1 MSRSQPTDR
10 SSNPSSRWF
19 EWDGENGGVRYYDK
33 AASKNIEIGDKMT
46 FILLDELA
54 TIKGWHNDSDS
65 GIYSNEVRDTVQETF
80 VVKAFKGGVIA
91 QGFYRQIRDRI
102 AAAGGK
108 FVNNC
113 YIAFKEDGQLQ
124 LGSIQFKGA
133 ALNSWVEFKK
143 AHRSELYK
151 KAVQI
156 TGKTEGKK
164 GKITYCTPT
173 FAVKDITEETDE
185 EAKRLDGQ
193 LQEFLKSYFART
205 RVDQVSQP
213 PAEHHPEEESQERR
227 DTREPAELSRPP
239 RDPDLDPVEDPDIP
253 F

>member
-10 SSNPSSRWF
+10 SNNPATRWF
-19 EWDGENGGVRYYDK
+19 EWDGENGGVRYYNK
-33 AASKNIEIGDKMT
+33 AEGKNIEIGDKMT

-54 TIKGWHNDSDS
+54 TVKGWHNDSDS
-65 GIYSNEVRDTVQETF
+65 GIYANEVRDTVQESL

-113 YIAFKEDGQLQ
+113 YIAYKSNGELQ
-124 LGSIQFKGA
+124 IGSLQFKGA

-143 AHRSELYK
+143 AHRADLYK
-151 KAVQI
+151 KAIAINGVE
-156 TGKTEGKK
+156 TGKK
-164 GKITYCTPT
+164 GKITYCTPV
-173 FAVKDITEETDE
+173 FALREINEQTDN
-185 EAKRLDGQ
+185 EAKALDGK
-193 LQEFLKSYFART
+193 LQEYLKSYFART
-205 RVDQVSQP
+205 RSEQVAQP
-213 PAEHHPEEESQERR
+213 PPHEPEPEPEQERR
-227 DTREPAELSRPP
+227 EPPEVRRPAP
-239 RDPDLDPVEDPDIP
+239 DPDLDPAPDDSDQIP

>member
-1 MSRSQPTDR
+1 MSRSNPTDR
-10 SSNPSSRWF
+10 SSNPATRWF

-33 AASKNIEIGDKMT
+33 ATSVNVAVGEKMT

-54 TIKGWHNDSDS
+54 TVKGWHNDSDS
-65 GIYSNEVRDTVQETF
+65 GIYANEVRDTVAEPF

-113 YIAFKEDGQLQ
+113 YVAYREEGVVKI
-124 LGSIQFKGA
+124 GSLQFKGA

-143 AHRSELYK
+143 AHRSDLYK
-151 KAVQI
+151 KAIAI
-156 TGKTEGKK
+156 TGHETGKK

-173 FAVKDITEETDE
+173 FAVRDITPETDE
-185 EAKRLDGQ
+185 EAKQLDIQ
-193 LQEFLKSYFART
+193 LQEYLKSYFSRT
-205 RVDQVSQP
+205 RVDQVSQ
-213 PAEHHPEEESQERR
+213 ATAHEPEAESQEREE
-227 DTREPAELSRPP
+227 REPEEVRRRAPEPEPEREE
-239 RDPDLDPVEDPDIP
+239 EDDIP

>member
-1 MSRSQPTDR
+1 MSRSNPTDR
-10 SSNPSSRWF
+10 SSNPATRWF
-19 EWDGENGGVRYYDK
+19 EWDGENGGIRYYDK
-33 AASKNIEIGDKMT
+33 AESKNIEIGDKMT

-54 TIKGWHNDSDS
+54 TVKGWHNDSDS
-65 GIYSNEVRDTVQETF
+65 GIYANEVRDTVQETF
-80 VVKAFKGGVIA
+80 VVKAFKGGIIA

-113 YIAFKEDGQLQ
+113 YIAFKEQGEFRI
-124 LGSIQFKGA
+124 GSIQFKGA

-143 AHRSELYK
+143 AHRTDLYK
-151 KAVQI
+151 KAVAI
-156 TGKTEGKK
+156 TGKAEGKK

-173 FAVKDITEETDE
+173 FAVKEITPETDE

-213 PAEHHPEEESQERR
+213 PVETPDDYSQNHPADDEPPKERAR
-227 DTREPAELSRPP
+227 PAH
-239 RDPDLDPVEDPDIP
+239 DPDLDPPEDDIP

>member
-10 SSNPSSRWF
+10 SSNPATRWF
-19 EWDGENGGVRYYDK
+19 EWDGENGGIRYYDK
-33 AASKNIEIGDKMT
+33 PTSKNVEIGEKMT

-65 GIYSNEVRDTVQETF
+65 GIYANEVRDTVQEAF

-91 QGFYRQIRDRI
+91 QGFYRQIRDRV

-113 YIAFKEDGQLQ
+113 YIAFKEGNQLHI
-124 LGSIQFKGA
+124 GSIQFKGA

-143 AHRSELYK
+143 ANRNELYK

-164 GKITYCTPT
+164 GKITYNTPT
-173 FAVKDITEETDE
+173 FALKEITEDTDN

-205 RVDQVSQP
+205 RSDQTANP
-213 PAEHHPEEESQERR
+213 PEHREEDHSQEREPEDRR
-227 DTREPAELSRPP
+227 DHGEPEQ
-239 RDPDLDPVEDPDIP
+239 DPDNLP